1 MTHVTTSIYIGH
13 GPWMSVNKG
22 ESAHCES
29 IMSIFWILTLNIQRI
44 EPTFMNVNRAFVG
57 NACAKS

>member
-29 IMSIFWILTLNIQRI
+29 IMSIYFLDINI
-44 EPTFMNVNRAFVG
+44 EYTKNRT
-57 NACAKS
+57 NIYEC